1 MFWDCGYNLQEES
14 SAWIQ
19 ATVSTEASTSLRI
32 FLFFESFSNSSSLR
46 SRATIHRNSAWTEML
61 LHFSLP
67 VFFFWVCCHLHNN
80 DDVTQRGQPVPLLHQ
95 LATYVY
101 MKFVQSLATL
111 QKKNALRRNI
121 HDKSRFDIR
130 AIVCHWGGLM
140 PHICHLVFK
149 FTYVYNAPF
158 QQQFATIKQKIY
170 IYTLLSWNLFSIGQR
185 V

>member
-61 LHFSLP
+61 LHFPLP

-80 DDVTQRGQPVPLLHQ
+80 DDVTQRGQPVPRLHQ

-101 MKFVQSLATL
+101 MEFVQSLATL
-111 QKKNALRRNI
+111 QKKKCSSQKHPRQVPLRHSGHSVSLGRANA
-121 HDKSRFDIR
+121 
-130 AIVCHWGGLM
+130 
-140 PHICHLVFK
+140 
-149 FTYVYNAPF
+149 TY
-158 QQQFATIKQKIY
+158 
-170 IYTLLSWNLFSIGQR
+170 LSSSF
-185 V
+185 